1 MKVKA
6 VIDFN
11 CPTHFVRAGTIV
23 DLPDNVALPG
33 VRAGELVA
41 VEPEVATSRRTT
53 TKRIKKKAE

>member
-6 VIDFN
+6 VIDFD
-11 CPTHFVRAGTIV
+11 CPTHFVRAGAIA
-23 DLPDNVALPG
+23 DLPDRVALAG
-33 VRAGELVA
+33 IRSGELIA